1 MKNSVGSILHR
12 MQDRFEIHDF
22 VQNRFINGLFFCFD
36 RDKVFDI
43 LTCFVRHFSRYFC
56 ADRELRSPALDRRK
70 NELFTIVIGRFHGA
84 HAEKK
89 AKIQNSFTLFCTHA
103 E

>member
-1 MKNSVGSILHR
+1 MQNSVGPILHR

-22 VQNRFINGLFFCFD
+22 VQNRFFNGPFFCFD

-43 LTCFVRHFSRYFC
+43 LTRFVRHFSRHFG

-70 NELFTIVIGRFHGA
+70 NELRTIIIGHFRGSY
-84 HAEKK
+84 AE
-89 AKIQNSFTLFCTHA
+89 
-103 E
+103 